1 VPKRACRW
9 WSRCCRA
16 ALARAFADRWVSLPF
31 GCVAAECVS
40 AQPSTQVCISRGRC
54 VEKRITVS
62 LDERLHRWVQ
72 EAATKRPL
80 NFADTR
86 NHLCDLV
93 STLDTAIARQVSIM
107 ERLGSGPV
115 NVPSVHF
122 IRLYGAGRLAAPRL
136 VQRHKSSAEIGTS
149 AQVPPFPSYPTR
161 GAYRVAAIQ
170 SGSSRIASGRS
181 AANRAAS
188 ARVLRKVPGGG
199 NAPTVRRAAPRSRF
213 PGTK

>member
-1 VPKRACRW
+1 MPKRACRW

-54 VEKRITVS
+54 AEKRITVS

-122 IRLYGAGRLAAPRL
+122 IRLHGAGAARCSAP
-136 VQRHKSSAEIGTS
+136 SST
-149 AQVPPFPSYPTR
+149 AQ
-161 GAYRVAAIQ
+161 IL
-170 SGSSRIASGRS
+170 SRNRNKCAS
-181 AANRAAS
+181 AAVSVVSDTRC
-188 ARVLRKVPGGG
+188 LPCGG
-199 NAPTVRRAAPRSRF
+199 NPVR
-213 PGTK
+213 KQ